1 MNRVGIEEK
10 KNRRMEEIV
19 NSKKFFKLDKI
30 NPSKEDI
37 FYLINSL
44 SHNYDG
50 IQFLSNIK
58 EIDHKEDLFI
68 DLIKIPNKDQIS
80 VYVNYKDWKNES
92 DYEKIEVN
100 YIPIV
105 NLQYTKIRLDYKDYS
120 YVICYTLKSD
130 IRKETMYNNC
140 IRESNTSNIFYING
154 YVVKNIYRVYIKLF
168 SGEII
173 PFYCN
178 INDTLKE
185 LAFKISAELNVEIA
199 QILFFEEYEPIK
211 NLKVNIKNEFV
222 YDVFI
227 KDFVVKISFDRTI
240 RINHKYTKMPKRAIL
255 EIVNLTDNA
264 YRYIYNELYYV
275 SRGDGDFFLNRELFN
290 FDTTEEEHLFIN
302 LLRKYDIE
310 PFPDD
315 KDFSDIDEKTKL
327 NLISAY
333 LFECVSI
340 SLDIISHVF
349 ITI

>member
-1 MNRVGIEEK
+1 
-10 KNRRMEEIV
+10 MEEIV
-19 NSKKFFKLDKI
+19 NSKTFFKLDKV

-37 FYLINSL
+37 LFLINSL
-44 SHNYDG
+44 SHDYHG
-50 IQFLSNIK
+50 IQFISNIE
-58 EIDHKEDLFI
+58 EIDHKKDLCI
-68 DLIKIPNKDQIS
+68 DLIKIPNKHQIN
-80 VYVNYKDWKNES
+80 VYFNNKDWKNES

-105 NLQYTKIRLDYKDYS
+105 NLQYSKIRLNYKDKES
-120 YVICYTLKSD
+120 YVTCYTLKSD
-130 IRKETMYNNC
+130 NRKEIMYNNC
-140 IRESNTSNIFYING
+140 IRESNESNIFYING
-154 YVVKNIYRVYIKLF
+154 FVIKNIYRVYIKLF

-178 INDTLKE
+178 VNDTLKE
-185 LAFKISAELNVEIA
+185 LAFKISVELDVEIA
-199 QILFFEEYEPIK
+199 QILFFEEYDLLQ
-211 NLKVNIKNEFV
+211 NLNINIKNEFA
-222 YDVFI
+222 YNVFI

-255 EIVNLTDNA
+255 EIVNLTDKA
-264 YRYIYNELYYV
+264 YSYIYNELYYV
-275 SRGDGDFFLNRELFN
+275 SRGDGDFFLNRELFT
-290 FDTTEEEHLFIN
+290 FEETEDIEEEQLFIN
-302 LLRKYDIE
+302 LLKKYDIE
-310 PFPDD
+310 HFQDD